1 MLRISV
7 ADVLDNFHPDAKR
20 LETLAIDHVNLRAAT
35 ELTGK
40 FLEGWL
46 EIIFAEENA
55 GQL

>member
-1 MLRISV
+1 MLRVSF
-7 ADVLDNFHPDAKR
+7 AEVLDNFHRQSKR
-20 LETLAIDHVNLRAAT
+20 LETFAIDDMNLRAAA

-46 EIIFAEENA
+46 ETGLAKENT